1 MITIDANFYTLFF
14 IVLLIPII
22 SSTIFL
28 IPKVPYSFVHVH
40 TILLTF
46 GPIVSLI
53 ALIQHEKAVV
63 LGPWQF
69 DSFAWLL
76 ATFILTISFVLQ
88 RFSVRYLFGDQAYRK
103 YFFLFTLITVANAL
117 AWFCQD
123 MRFMVLLFGGTLFG
137 LFLLIGLKREWK
149 IARKA
154 ALLTGQLFFLSF
166 LCLTIAIVWLGK
178 ETGTWQLQEV
188 FANIDAIEQWTK
200 TCINLFFVLV
210 VIIPAAQWPFS
221 SWLLNSVVAPTPVSA
236 VMHAGIV
243 NAGGILLTRF
253 SPLFQG
259 DPSQVVLMI
268 ISTISVFIGTG
279 IMLVQ
284 VDYKRQ
290 LVGSTMAQM
299 GFMLI
304 QCSLGAYTAA
314 ITHAILHGLFK
325 ATLFL
330 QSGSALHHVKQ
341 KNIGTS
347 RQISLLSRVFGIL
360 LGIGIGI
367 GLWMSSSAEPYQ
379 IISAIILGW
388 SAMFSW
394 GLLVATNR
402 GWFSRIVGTLIFI
415 VTALIFL
422 IIHHSFTH
430 FLGDI
435 EAHTAPFSWM
445 ASLFVII
452 LLSIGTIF
460 SYWLNKHQSSPIY
473 IKVYFWL
480 VRLGEPKNKLV
491 ESHPTYLTEQLQK
504 GGNEY

>member
-1 MITIDANFYTLFF
+1 MISIDTNFYILFF
-14 IVLLIPII
+14 IVLSIPMI
-22 SSTIFL
+22 SSAIFL
-28 IPKVPYSFVHVH
+28 IPKISYSFIHAH
-40 TILLTF
+40 TAFLTF
-46 GPIVSLI
+46 GPIVSLL
-53 ALIQHEKAVV
+53 ALISHHDQTVV
-63 LGPWQF
+63 VGPFQF

-103 YFFLFTLITVANAL
+103 YFFLFTLTTVANAL

-123 MRFMVLLFGGTLFG
+123 MRFMILFFGCTLFG

-154 ALLTGQLFFLSF
+154 ALLSGQLFFLSI
-166 LCLTIAIVWLGK
+166 LCLTIALIWLGK

-188 FANIDAIEQWTK
+188 FENIDSIQQWTK
-200 TCINLFFVLV
+200 TCINLLFVLV

-243 NAGGILLTRF
+243 NAGGLLLTRF

-259 DPSQVVLMI
+259 DPSQIVLI
-268 ISTISVFIGTG
+268 LVSSISVFIGTG
-279 IMLVQ
+279 IMLIQ

-304 QCSLGAYTAA
+304 QCGLGAYTAA

-330 QSGSALHHVKQ
+330 QSGSALQHVKQ
-341 KNIGTS
+341 KNMGTTK
-347 RQISLLSRVFGIL
+347 QISLLSSVIGIL

-394 GLLVATNR
+394 VLLVGTNQ
-402 GWFSRIVGTLIFI
+402 GWLSRIVGTLIFI
-415 VTALIFL
+415 VTTFIFL

-435 EAHTAPFSWM
+435 KTDTASFSWM

-452 LLSIGTIF
+452 LLTSGTIF
-460 SYWLNKHQSSPIY
+460 SFWLNKHQSSPIY

-491 ESHPTYLTEQLQK
+491 ESHPNYLTQQVMK
-504 GGNEY
+504 GGN